1 MQLGLHSL
9 GAGNE
14 HLPGALLLAHLEHLL
29 ERGDLLLEAGVDR
42 RGHELVL
49 VVGQQGEGLLVELN
63 VLLHRANDD
72 LLQLVLHIEQV
83 VAEHLEDL
91 LACLRVLVAV
101 LLQTHRLAEDQR
113 HEVLPG
119 DLVQVE

>member
-1 MQLGLHSL
+1 M
-9 GAGNE
+9 
-14 HLPGALLLAHLEHLL
+14 
-29 ERGDLLLEAGVDR
+29 LEAGVDR